1 VASVVKISNV
11 DMNAAMI
18 RCLTILL
25 QLTKFRISLFA
36 ALSAATGF
44 ILAHQGLSKEILPSV
59 MGVFLLAGGACAL
72 NQYQE
77 REFDRLMERTRRRPI
92 PSGSLS
98 SSAALRIAL
107 ALLFTGAMILWFGTN
122 WRALALGVSAVFL
135 YNGIYT
141 PLKRK
146 NAFAV
151 IPGGL
156 IGAIPPVVGWVS
168 EGSPLLRP
176 PILVIAFLF
185 FIWQV
190 PHFWLLLLNSERII
204 APVQLRRIT
213 FIWIFG
219 TAVTCMLTPL
229 FGIVESK
236 AVHGGLLVAAF
247 WLVWKAFGLLK
258 APNADSSLQLTFKA
272 INSYILWV
280 MVLVVLKSL

>member
-1 VASVVKISNV
+1 
-11 DMNAAMI
+11 MI
-18 RCLTILL
+18 YALTIFL

-77 REFDRLMERTRRRPI
+77 REFDRLMERTRRRPV

-98 SSAALRIAL
+98 SSAALKIAL

-190 PHFWLLLLNSERII
+190 PHFWLLLLDSETDYEKAGFPTLTRIFP
-204 APVQLRRIT
+204 PVQLRRIT

-247 WLVWKAFGLLK
+247 WLVRKAFGLLK
-258 APNADSSLQLTFKA
+258 ARNADSSLQLTFKA